1 MRGSTFRVLQTTVGI
16 IVGFLMMP
24 FLIGTL
30 GKDLYGLWVVVGSV
44 VGTYYLLDMGFS
56 QAVTRF
62 VTKYIHQQRYADAN
76 RIINTALVIYGVLGL
91 LVFIVSCAFAFF
103 GANHLVEDSEQVTLV
118 QTILL
123 IAGLQ
128 LAIEF
133 PSKAFPGVVSA
144 YMRFDWVAKVRTV
157 KTVADALLI
166 YYFVSNGYGLI
177 AMACIGFVSGL
188 ASTAIYVVM
197 VNKLFSHMEY
207 GRQYVSISTLKGVYS
222 FSKWVFVLDL
232 NTMLRDKMDIWFIA
246 FYLGPSV
253 LTVYYVAI
261 RLVDYAISFL
271 TQATSMTGPIF
282 TEYYAKEQWEPLRI
296 ALVRFIKLDFVL
308 GVTAILGFWVVG
320 ELFIQLWMGQAFPA
334 SDAWYCLVILALGRL
349 SVYMTS
355 PLQSMLMTFNRH
367 RVGAIISVFET
378 LCIGVACW
386 LLVPMY
392 GILGAAVAVAL
403 PTAIG
408 RLIVLPVYC
417 ERVFS
422 FVSLE
427 LGLRIAGFTA
437 LAILPSFYYLK
448 GLSEQSNDTTG
459 LLLYGMA
466 VSLSVIP
473 ALAII
478 FSWREV
484 SILAQKFQARR
495 VV

>member
-296 ALVRFIKLDFVL
+296 ALVRFIKLDAVL
-308 GVTAILGFWVVG
+308 ACIFIIGFILVG
-320 ELFIQLWMGQAFPA
+320 ELFISLWMGDDFPA
-334 SDAWYCLVILALGRL
+334 EDAWVCLIVLSLGRM
-349 SVYMTS
+349 SVYITS
-355 PLQSMLMTFNRH
+355 PLQSLLMTFNRH
-367 RVGAIISVFET
+367 RVGAYISVCET
-378 LCIGVACW
+378 AVIAVLCW
-386 LLVPMY
+386 LLIPLH
-392 GILGAAVAVAL
+392 GIFGAAISIAIPTLVGRIFVLPIYCQRIFKFLAWSWIVRLVGYTFISIAAASYLFLAFNGIMSGFYELVLWSIVVAL
-403 PTAIG
+403 FFG
-408 RLIVLPVYC
+408 LFSLV
-417 ERVFS
+417 VFEKDD
-422 FVSLE
+422 LTE
-427 LGLRIAGFTA
+427 IRR
-437 LAILPSFYYLK
+437 
-448 GLSEQSNDTTG
+448 
-459 LLLYGMA
+459 
-466 VSLSVIP
+466 
-473 ALAII
+473 I
-478 FSWREV
+478 FSA
-484 SILAQKFQARR
+484 S
-495 VV
+495 